1 MTSGSDSDSAG
12 YYGMLFL
19 QTFGACLL
27 LVLTTVLFS
36 NPWNPWKL
44 LGLVVALPALVFFL
58 AARIQLGRSFSVEPE
73 ARRLVTRGVYS
84 RVRHPMYVFSAL
96 YIFGLVAYSQIPWL
110 LLIFAVLVPMQV
122 WRMRLEDRVLEE
134 KFGEQYRR
142 YKASTLW

>member
-1 MTSGSDSDSAG
+1 MISGGDSDTAG

-36 NPWNPWKL
+36 NPWNSWKL
-44 LGLVVALPALVFFL
+44 LGLALALPSLVFFL
-58 AARIQLGRSFSVEPE
+58 AARIQLGRSFSIEPE

-96 YIFGLVAYSQIPWL
+96 YIFGLVVYSQIPWL